1 MMAGM
6 ARRAQPEPLGLLHVL
21 VAGGTPAEWRSMTPE
36 AWQERLAMLADHASG
51 AGASWLTVRP
61 MGADALDQP
70 AGADRAP
77 GPPPWPVDRVTIGS
91 VTVHVD
97 DEADARRR
105 MGSVLAGLAARGAT
119 AATLTEEQL
128 GAAFAAPAP
137 VEPDLAVLFG
147 PDDTLPSSL
156 SWELA
161 YAEVVFIAASWCEV
175 DPIVVK
181 AAVAEYFTRNRRFG
195 AVT

>member
-1 MMAGM
+1 M
-6 ARRAQPEPLGLLHVL
+6 
-21 VAGGTPAEWRSMTPE
+21 
-36 AWQERLAMLADHASG
+36 
-51 AGASWLTVRP
+51 
-61 MGADALDQP
+61 
-70 AGADRAP
+70 
-77 GPPPWPVDRVTIGS
+77 
-91 VTVHVD
+91 
-97 DEADARRR
+97 
-105 MGSVLAGLAARGAT
+105 
-119 AATLTEEQL
+119 
-128 GAAFAAPAP
+128 GAAFCAPAP

-161 YAEVVFIAASWCEV
+161 YAEVVFIAASWCDV

>member
-1 MMAGM
+1 MSA
-6 ARRAQPEPLGLLHVL
+6 
-21 VAGGTPAEWRSMTPE
+21 E
-36 AWQERLAMLADHASG
+36 AWIERLAMLADHASG
-51 AGASWLTVRP
+51 AGATWLTVRP
-61 MGADALDQP
+61 MGADPLGQP
-70 AGADRAP
+70 GEPDRAA
-77 GPPPWPVDRVTIGS
+77 GPPPWPTRPVTIGG
-91 VTVHVD
+91 VTVVVD

-105 MGSVLAGLAARGAT
+105 MATVLAGLAAQGVT
-119 AATLTEEQL
+119 GATLTEEQL
-128 GAAFAAPAP
+128 GAALADPAP

-161 YAEVVFIAASWCEV
+161 YAEVVFIPASWCEV

-181 AAVAEYFTRNRRFG
+181 AAIAEYFTRNRRFG

>member
-1 MMAGM
+1 
-6 ARRAQPEPLGLLHVL
+6 
-21 VAGGTPAEWRSMTPE
+21 MTPE
-36 AWQERLAMLADHASG
+36 AWRERLAMLADHASG
-51 AGASWLTVRP
+51 AGATWLTVRP
-61 MGADALDQP
+61 LVDDRAATP
-70 AGADRAP
+70 AAP
-77 GPPPWPVDRVTIGS
+77 GPAPWPVEPLTIGS
-91 VTVHVD
+91 VTVIVD

-105 MGSVLAGLAARGAT
+105 MESVLAGLAGEGVD

-161 YAEVVFIAASWCEV
+161 YAEVVFIAASWCDV

>member
-1 MMAGM
+1 M
-6 ARRAQPEPLGLLHVL
+6 
-21 VAGGTPAEWRSMTPE
+21 GGDRPGQASGPAAAPE
-36 AWQERLAMLADHASG
+36 AR
-51 AGASWLTVRP
+51 
-61 MGADALDQP
+61 
-70 AGADRAP
+70 
-77 GPPPWPVDRVTIGS
+77 PWPVDPVTIGG
-91 VTVHVD
+91 VTVVVD

-105 MGSVLAGLAARGAT
+105 MEAVLAALVDRGAT
-119 AATLTEEQL
+119 SATLTEQQL
-128 GAAFAAPAP
+128 GAAFADPAP

-147 PDDTLPSSL
+147 PADTLPSSL

-161 YAEVVFIAASWCEV
+161 YAEVVFIDASWCDV

>member
-1 MMAGM
+1 MS
-6 ARRAQPEPLGLLHVL
+6 RRAQPEPPGLQHVL
-21 VAGGTPAEWRSMTPE
+21 VAGGTPADWWSMSAG
-36 AWQERLAMLADHASG
+36 AWGERLAMLADQASG

-61 MGADALDQP
+61 MGSDHPAP
-70 AGADRAP
+70 AGSASPAIE
-77 GPPPWPVDRVTIGS
+77 PPPWPVGPVAIGG
-91 VTVHVD
+91 VTVVVD

-105 MGSVLAGLAARGAT
+105 METVLAALAARGAT

-128 GAAFAAPAP
+128 GAAFADPAP

-161 YAEVVFIAASWCEV
+161 YAEVVFIAASWCDV

>member
-1 MMAGM
+1 MP
-6 ARRAQPEPLGLLHVL
+6 RRAEPEPLGLQHVL
-21 VAGGTPAEWRSMTPE
+21 VAGGTPADWWSMSPE
-36 AWQERLAMLADHASG
+36 AWGERLAMLADHASG

-61 MGADALDQP
+61 MGADRS
-70 AGADRAP
+70 GRAATE
-77 GPPPWPVDRVTIGS
+77 GDAPPWPRDPVTIGG
-91 VTVHVD
+91 VTVVVD

-105 MGSVLAGLAARGAT
+105 MEAVLAGLVARGAT
-119 AATLTEEQL
+119 AANLTEQQL
-128 GAAFAAPAP
+128 GAALADPAP

-147 PDDTLPSSL
+147 PDDTLPPSL

-161 YAEVVFIAASWCEV
+161 YAEVVFIAASWCDV

>member
-1 MMAGM
+1 MS
-6 ARRAQPEPLGLLHVL
+6 RRAQPEPAGLQHVL
-21 VAGGTPAEWRSMTPE
+21 VAGGTPADWWAMSPD
-36 AWQERLAMLADHASG
+36 AWGERLAMLADHASG

-61 MGADALDQP
+61 MGGDRPGP
-70 AGADRAP
+70 ATAG
-77 GPPPWPVDRVTIGS
+77 GPPPWPAEPVAIGG
-91 VTVHVD
+91 VTVIVD
-97 DEADARRR
+97 DEGDARRR
-105 MGSVLAGLAARGAT
+105 METVLAGLAARGAT
-119 AATLTEEQL
+119 AASLTEQQL
-128 GAAFAAPAP
+128 GAAFADPAP

-161 YAEVVFIAASWCEV
+161 YAEVVFIAASWCDV